1 MSQSSILAIA
11 MEPTA
16 ATLPNA
22 SQALAAI
29 AARPLHELQRIAEQI
44 ELQGLLSAM
53 ESEEV
58 SWANHNP

>member
-1 MSQSSILAIA
+1 

-22 SQALAAI
+22 AQALAAI

>member
-1 MSQSSILAIA
+1 MLQSSTLAIA
-11 MEPTA
+11 TEPA

-29 AARPLHELQRIAEQI
+29 AAKPLHELQRIAEQI
-44 ELQGLLSAM
+44 ELQSLLSAM

>member
-1 MSQSSILAIA
+1 

-22 SQALAAI
+22 SQALAAN

-44 ELQGLLSAM
+44 ELQGLLSVM